1 MSKIIKVHP
10 ENPHERAINQ
20 IVEVLENGGIIVF
33 PSDTVYAIGCDTN
46 NPKAMEKLARFKN
59 VKLEKAHFSIICNNL
74 SHLASFAKP
83 IETSIFRTLKAALPG
98 SFTFIL
104 QASKDIP
111 ITYKGKKTIGIR
123 VPDHKIPQLIVEKL
137 GRPISSTSIH
147 NHDENLDYIIDPE
160 LIAEK
165 FKDQVDL
172 IIDAGIGGNVAS
184 TIVDITEGN
193 FTVLRNGKGNIEDFI

>member
-10 ENPHERAINQ
+10 ENPHERAILQ
-20 IVEVLENGGIIVF
+20 IVEVLENGGIIIF
-33 PSDTVYAIGCDTN
+33 PSDTVYAIGCDTH
-46 NPKAMEKLARFKN
+46 NPKAMEKLARFKG
-59 VKLEKAHFSIICNNL
+59 VKPDKAHFSIICNNL

-83 IETSIFRTLKAALPG
+83 IETSIFRILKAALPG

-104 QASKDIP
+104 QASKEIP

-123 VPDHKIPQLIVEKL
+123 VPNHKVPHLIVEKL

-147 NHDENLDYIIDPE
+147 NTDENFDYIIDPE

-165 FKDQVDL
+165 FSDKVDL
-172 IIDAGIGGNVAS
+172 IVDAGMGGNIAS
-184 TIVDITEGN
+184 TIVDISEGE
-193 FTVLRNGKGNIEDFI
+193 FKVLRQGKGNIEDFI